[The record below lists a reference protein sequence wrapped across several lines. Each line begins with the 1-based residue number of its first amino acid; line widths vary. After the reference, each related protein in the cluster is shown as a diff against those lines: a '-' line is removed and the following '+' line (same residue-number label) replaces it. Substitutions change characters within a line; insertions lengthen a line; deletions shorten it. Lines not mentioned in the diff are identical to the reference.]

1 MIKKYQSKRDRERGR
16 LPLSPV
22 KSWSFVVMVYLET
35 ERVREREKS
44 GCENEREKG
53 IWRQNE
59 EGEEEFGGKK

>member
-1 MIKKYQSKRDRERGR
+1 
-16 LPLSPV
+16 
-22 KSWSFVVMVYLET
+22 MVYLET